1 MKQSE
6 DRTIEEWHQILPEAV
21 RDIALEECRKQGI
34 DMYSVRPSLKQAIDT
49 FTWSKTSLGFGFWE
63 AISLLA
69 LEFKLHAPDY
79 SDFRSA
85 CLKELHSVQGPV
97 EESHEKSAL
106 ETQEGGSHYK
116 DMKIKVVEYID
127 IDINDIDY
135 LSGNVIKYASR
146 HRHKN
151 GAEDIRKAIHYCQI
165 ILKLQYAEDTGVDDE

>member
-21 RDIALEECRKQGI
+21 RDIALKECRKQGI
-34 DMYSVRPSLKQAIDT
+34 DMYSVRPSLNQAIDT

-69 LEFKLHAPDY
+69 LELKPHHAPNY
-79 SDFRSA
+79 WDFQSA
-85 CLKELHSVQGPV
+85 CLKELHSVLGPV

-116 DMKIKVVEYID
+116 DMKIQVVEY